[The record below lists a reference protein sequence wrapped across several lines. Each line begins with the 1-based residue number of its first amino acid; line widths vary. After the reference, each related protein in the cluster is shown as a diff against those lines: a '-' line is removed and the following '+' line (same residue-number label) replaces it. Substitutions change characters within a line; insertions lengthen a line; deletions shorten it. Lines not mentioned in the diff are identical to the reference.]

1 MPLLRHSID
10 ARFSGAIIDFCALP
24 SERTMRRPKKN
35 VFRRVGKPTL
45 YNRAAVADIPA
56 SLEV

>member
-1 MPLLRHSID
+1 MH
-10 ARFSGAIIDFCALP
+10 
-24 SERTMRRPKKN
+24 RPKKN
-35 VFRRVGKPTL
+35 VFRRVGKPPL